1 MWLICTSGDAVKREV
16 CEGSSDCGEGADE
29 VKVDEGVTKVCI
41 PVVCYGLIDGNAISV

>member
-29 VKVDEGVTKVCI
+29 VDEGVTKVC
-41 PVVCYGLIDGNAISV
+41 GLLWFD